1 LTKQEFFNSHACS
14 QQLRLTQTW
23 YDSWIVERLFR
34 HKWSA
39 VSGATTAAHCLII
52 YGVVEYLHR
61 RGIWHPDSM
70 PTPRS
75 VVALGWVHIVGMLLA
90 IGAALV
96 GIRLERPPIY
106 GVAALLLGLFS
117 YVIFV
122 G

>member
-1 LTKQEFFNSHACS
+1 MSAIACS
-14 QQLRLTQTW
+14 QQLPANEW
-23 YDSWIVERLFR
+23 YDSALCQISL
-34 HKWSA
+34 HKWSV
-39 VSGATTAAHCLII
+39 VSGATTAAHWLII
-52 YGVVEYLHR
+52 YGVVDYLHR
-61 RGIWHPDSM
+61 RGMWHPDSI
-70 PTPRS
+70 PAPHS
-75 VVALGWVHIVGMLLA
+75 VVALEWVHIVGMLLA

>member
-1 LTKQEFFNSHACS
+1 
-14 QQLRLTQTW
+14 
-23 YDSWIVERLFR
+23 
-34 HKWSA
+34 
-39 VSGATTAAHCLII
+39 
-52 YGVVEYLHR
+52 
-61 RGIWHPDSM
+61 M